1 MRLAPSILTADF
13 LNLGEELSAISESDE
28 LHLDVMD
35 GHFVPN
41 LTFGPDMTRAIRRG
55 TPLKLVAHLMVKNP
69 DEMAPWFA
77 AAGCDEI
84 VVPAETCPHL
94 HRSLQALH
102 GLGPAAGVALN
113 PSTPLEIL
121 RYVYDQVETVLLM
134 TVNPGFG
141 GQKFIPAMLGK
152 IADLRR
158 LRTEWGASFRISVD
172 GGVNIQNVAELHKA
186 GVDAAVVGSAVFGDG
201 DPADR
206 LRQLR
211 QAMCG

>member
-41 LTFGPDMTRAIRRG
+41 LTFGPDMARAIRRG

-121 RYVYDQVETVLLM
+121 RYIYDQVETVLLM

-172 GGVNIQNVAELHKA
+172 GGVNTQNVAELHKA
-186 GVDAAVVGSAVFGDG
+186 GVDVAVVGSAVFGDG

-211 QAMCG
+211 QAMRG

>member
-13 LNLGEELSAISESDE
+13 LNLGGELSAISDSDE

-41 LTFGPDMTRAIRRG
+41 LTFGPDIVRVIRGG
-55 TPLKLVAHLMVKNP
+55 TSLKLVAHLMVGNP
-69 DEMAPWFA
+69 DEMVPWFA
-77 AAGCDEI
+77 SAGCDEI
-84 VVPAETCPHL
+84 IVHAETCPHL
-94 HRSLQALH
+94 HRSLQAVH
-102 GLGPAAGVALN
+102 GLGPSAGVALN
-113 PSTPLEIL
+113 PSTPLDIL
-121 RYVYDQVETVLLM
+121 RYVYDQVDTVLLM

-158 LRTEWGASFRISVD
+158 LRTEWGATFQISVD
-172 GGVNIQNVAELHKA
+172 GGVNIQNVAQLHEA
-186 GVDAAVVGSAVFGDG
+186 GVDVAVVGSAVFGEG

-211 QAMCG
+211 KALLG

>member
-41 LTFGPDMTRAIRRG
+41 LTFGPDMARAIRRG

-121 RYVYDQVETVLLM
+121 RYIYDQVETVLLM

-152 IADLRR
+152 IADLKR

-172 GGVNIQNVAELHKA
+172 GGVNSQNVAELHKA

-211 QAMCG
+211 QAMRG